1 MTEEKAMDDSH
12 ANPMKTGLMF
22 VPLGLAMSPGFP
34 SPSQCLDHLA
44 ELKADIDR
52 GAYVAT
58 LTPSTKYRWS
68 FRQLLRRIGDIAR
81 RRSRPD
87 VTAELHPSR

>member
-1 MTEEKAMDDSH
+1 MDDSH

-22 VPLGLAMSPGFP
+22 VPLGLAMSPDFP

-52 GAYVAT
+52 GAYVST
-58 LTPSTKYRWS
+58 LAPSAERRWS
-68 FRQLLRRIGDIAR
+68 FRRLLGRIGDIAR
-81 RRSRPD
+81 VPWARSD
-87 VTAELHPSR
+87 VTAEVHPSRQ